1 MTVVKVRRFSV
12 SRWLCVFL
20 LSWQFVGLSEPTPGR
35 AHGRSVVRR
44 AAVSRVA
51 GRLLIK
57 AKPGVADEALQA
69 VLIQNEGV
77 TESTIPQIDVR
88 ILKVPEAKLQ
98 HALDALSHHTMIE
111 FVEPDYLLPPN
122 ATPNDTYYSSQWHLP
137 RIQAPQAWDISTG
150 ASSVILAI
158 LDTGIDATHPDLEF
172 LR

>member
-1 MTVVKVRRFSV
+1 
-12 SRWLCVFL
+12 
-20 LSWQFVGLSEPTPGR
+20 
-35 AHGRSVVRR
+35 
-44 AAVSRVA
+44 
-51 GRLLIK
+51 
-57 AKPGVADEALQA
+57 
-69 VLIQNEGV
+69 LIQNEGV

-158 LDTGIDATHPDLEF
+158 LDTGIDATHPDLAPKLVAGWNFYDNNSDTTEVYPHGTAVAGTAAALGNNGLGVASLHRATQPRF
-172 LR
+172 WGVRPTRLRGFRNCG